1 MKRKKFLDSI
11 KHKSNQELLKTIK
24 ETTEK
29 LKNLRFDLYSGK
41 VKNVKAINNSKKE
54 IARMLTVINKKA
66 KEEIK
71 K

>member
-11 KHKSNQELLKTIK
+11 KGKSKNDLMKDIK

-29 LKNLRFDLYSGK
+29 LKSLRFDLYSGK
-41 VKNVKAINNSKKE
+41 VKNVKEIKNHKKE
-54 IARMLTVINKKA
+54 IARMLTVINKK
-66 KEEIK
+66 EEVK